1 MSTQFIQL
9 FAAATTALQTK
20 LDALKSECTQVFK
33 DLHATRKRGWENLV
47 NILMWWL
54 QAKQDNHFDA
64 ITLGDEFRQG
74 REVTHGHNFSPLLK
88 HLFGLTLSDQHR
100 NKLSRALNALLK
112 EYERNPEMYA
122 TNPEIKLVSYI
133 QNKGGFVQLIK
144 GTYSKAQLRAEGDFE
159 LAEEVA
165 ITAHEERAA
174 EEAALTEA
182 EMAGWNFK
190 FKLLPRYT
198 VKETRRVKDEVVTE
212 KLLKEA
218 IAQMAPLVAGA
229 TASFDDPMLTDPKGY
244 AVALIKREAKGFT
257 HYNTMIDK
265 ALIESA
271 IVNGYRKKFDACAT
285 SLRVLCEGL
294 RTQLLPAT
302 LKLKQKDLVQV
313 VADPANPN
321 EEKLARTRLLFK
333 GATGEFVLSPLH
345 VKSGVVTTF
354 KPKTSFMDAPDFD
367 VALTNISKCTVEQK
381 LLNQLAFNLYTPDHI
396 GRIPK
401 LESDPVYSH
410 RLSLTHK
417 ADEKSKLL
425 LHFNSFDAVPQFAHS
440 QPVYDREYDSL
451 ISATCKLT
459 DLNCAAISK
468 RVADMWLQGIDD
480 HITREA
486 NLLMQVTATGQCIKI
501 SHTQKSGAF
510 ISNHR
515 LVYEQSGD
523 DAVVLSEQRFFTKD
537 LMPVL
542 ASLGHLPIDGD
553 VIFKL
558 GQHVLVIEFST
569 GAADYHIAVPSVD
582 EKSKAVHTEAFQT
595 YSPLIG
601 HPTQEQADDNRIDAF
616 LGTQDL
622 NDYSPEGGIHTH
634 DDIETTYVEI

>member
-1 MSTQFIQL
+1 MSTQINQMI
-9 FAAATTALQTK
+9 AAATTALQNK

-33 DLHATRKRGWENLV
+33 DLHATRKRGWENIV

-54 QAKQDNHFDA
+54 QAKQDNYFDA

-74 REVTHGHNFSPLLK
+74 RVVKHGHNFSPLLK

-100 NKLSRALNALLK
+100 NKLSRALNALLT
-112 EYERNPEMYA
+112 EYERNPEMYVN
-122 TNPEIKLVSYI
+122 NPEIKLVSYI

-144 GTYSKAQLRAEGDFE
+144 GTYSKAQLVAAGDYE
-159 LAEEVA
+159 LAEEAA
-165 ITAHEERAA
+165 ITEYEERAA
-174 EEAALTEA
+174 AEAALTEA

-218 IAQMAPLVAGA
+218 TAQMAPLLGGS
-229 TASFDDPMLTDPKGY
+229 TASFDDPMQTNLQGY
-244 AVALIKREAKGFT
+244 AVALVKRESKGFT

-294 RTQLLPAT
+294 RTQLLPTT
-302 LKLKQKDLVQV
+302 LKLKQKDLIQV

-345 VKSGVVTTF
+345 VKSGVVTTV

-401 LESDPVYSH
+401 LENDPVYSH

-417 ADEKSKLL
+417 ADEKSKLS
-425 LHFNSFDAVPQFAHS
+425 LHFNSFGAVPQFAHG
-440 QPVYDREYDSL
+440 QPIYDREYDSR
-451 ISATCKLT
+451 ISGTCKLT
-459 DLNCAAISK
+459 DLNCASISK

-486 NLLMQVTATGQCIKI
+486 NLLMQVTITGQSIKI
-501 SHTQKSGAF
+501 SHTQKSGVF
-510 ISNHR
+510 IANHR
-515 LVYEQSGD
+515 LVYDQSGD
-523 DAVVLSEQRFFTKD
+523 DALVLSEQCFFTKD

-553 VIFKL
+553 VTFKL
-558 GQHVLVIEFST
+558 GQHVLAIEFATSV
-569 GAADYHIAVPSVD
+569 ADYHIAVPSVD

-595 YSPLIG
+595 YSPRIG
-601 HPTQEQADDNRIDAF
+601 QLTQEQADENRIDAL
-616 LGTQDL
+616 LGTHEL
-622 NDYSPEGGIHTH
+622 NDYSPDGAIHTH
-634 DDIETTYVEI
+634 DDIEITYVEI

>member
-1 MSTQFIQL
+1 VSTQIIQHI
-9 FAAATTALQTK
+9 AAVTTALQTK
-20 LDALKSECTQVFK
+20 LDALKTECNQVFK
-33 DLHATRKRGWENLV
+33 DLYATRKRGWENIV
-47 NILMWWL
+47 NILMWWID
-54 QAKQDNHFDA
+54 AKQDKHFDEL
-64 ITLGDEFRQG
+64 TLGDEFRQG
-74 REVTHGHNFSPLLK
+74 REVNHGHNFSPLLK
-88 HLFGLTLSDQHR
+88 HLYGAAISDQHR

-122 TNPEIKLVSYI
+122 SNPEIKLVSYI

-144 GTYSKAQLRAEGDFE
+144 GTYSKAQLSAEGDFE
-159 LAEEVA
+159 LAEEIA

-198 VKETRRVKDEVVTE
+198 IKESRRVKDEVVTE

-218 IAQMAPLVAGA
+218 INQMAPLVAGSA
-229 TASFDDPMLTDPKGY
+229 ASFDDPMLTNPQGY
-244 AVALIKREAKGFT
+244 AVALIKRESKGFT

-265 ALIESA
+265 VLIESA

-294 RTQLLPAT
+294 RTQLLPTT
-302 LKLKQKDLVQV
+302 LKLKQKDLIQV

-333 GATGEFVLSPLH
+333 GASGEFVLSQLH
-345 VKSGVVTTF
+345 VSSGVVTTF
-354 KPKTSFMDAPDFD
+354 KPKTSFMDAPNFD
-367 VALTNISKCTVEQK
+367 VALTNISKSTVEQK

-396 GRIPK
+396 GRIPM
-401 LESDPVYSH
+401 LENDPVYSH

-417 ADEKSKLL
+417 ADEKSKLS
-425 LHFNSFDAVPQFAHS
+425 LHFNSFGAVPQFAHS
-440 QPVYDREYDSL
+440 QPIYDREYDSR
-451 ISATCKLT
+451 IAATCKLT
-459 DLNCAAISK
+459 YLNCAAISK

-486 NLLMQVTATGQCIKI
+486 NLLMQVTATGQSIKI

-515 LVYEQSGD
+515 LVYDQSGD
-523 DAVVLSEQRFFTKD
+523 DAHTLSEQLFFTKD

-553 VIFKL
+553 VTFKL
-558 GQHVLVIEFST
+558 GHHVLIVEFST
-569 GAADYHIAVPSVD
+569 GVADYQIAVPSVD
-582 EKSKAVHTEAFQT
+582 EKSKAVHIAAFQT
-595 YSPLIG
+595 YLPRIG
-601 HPTQEQADDNRIDAF
+601 HPTQAQVDENRIDA
-616 LGTQDL
+616 LMGTHEL
-622 NDYSPEGGIHTH
+622 NDYSADGAIQTH
-634 DDIETTYVEI
+634 DDIETTYLEI

>member
-9 FAAATTALQTK
+9 IAVATTALQSK
-20 LDALKSECTQVFK
+20 LDALKNECTQVFK

-122 TNPEIKLVSYI
+122 TNPEIKLVGFI

-165 ITAHEERAA
+165 ITTHEERAA

-198 VKETRRVKDEVVTE
+198 VKETRPVKDEVVTE

-218 IAQMAPLVAGA
+218 IAQMAPLVTGA
-229 TASFDDPMLTDPKGY
+229 AATFDDPMLTDPKGY
-244 AVALIKREAKGFT
+244 AVALVKREAKGFT

-265 ALIESA
+265 KLIESA
-271 IVNGYRKKFDACAT
+271 IVNGYRKKFDACAM

-302 LKLKQKDLVQV
+302 LKLKQKDLIQV
-313 VADPANPN
+313 VTDPTNPN

-333 GATGEFVLSPLH
+333 GATGEFFLSPLH

-354 KPKTSFMDAPDFD
+354 KPKTSFMDAPYFD

-401 LESDPVYSH
+401 LENDPVYSH

-417 ADEKSKLL
+417 ADEKSKLF

-440 QPVYDREYDSL
+440 QPVYDREYDSR

-486 NLLMQVTATGQCIKI
+486 NLLMQVTVTGQSIKI
-501 SHTQKSGAF
+501 SHTQKSGVF
-510 ISNHR
+510 IAKHR
-515 LVYEQSGD
+515 LVYDQSGD
-523 DAVVLSEQRFFTKD
+523 DALVLSEQRFFTKD

-553 VIFKL
+553 VVFKL
-558 GQHVLVIEFST
+558 GQHVLVIEFAT
-569 GAADYHIAVPSVD
+569 GAASYHIAVPSVD
-582 EKSKAVHTEAFQT
+582 ENSKDVHTEAFQN

-601 HPTQEQADDNRIDAF
+601 HPSQEQANEQRIDAL
-616 LGTQDL
+616 LGTHDL
-622 NDYSPEGGIHTH
+622 NDYSPDGAIYTH